1 MKIDYNKYAD
11 GLVPAVIQ
19 DSSTRKVLMVGFMND
34 KALEKTKMSGLA
46 TFFSRTHKK
55 LWTKGETSGNYLH
68 IDKIL
73 IDCDSDTILIQA
85 TPAGPTCHKGTDT
98 CFDEISEGDNFLH
111 SLEQIVT
118 DRKVNP
124 IEESHTSK
132 LFDQGINQ
140 IAKQLGEETI
150 ELIIE
155 VLKDNDELFKEEAAD
170 LLYYFVV
177 LAAEKGIKLD
187 EILTVLRN
195 RNR

>member
-11 GLVPAVIQ
+11 GLVPTVIQ
-19 DSSTRKVLMVGFMND
+19 DSSTRKVLMVGFMNNE
-34 KALEKTKMSGLA
+34 ALEKTKKSGLA

-73 IDCDSDTILIQA
+73 VDCDDDTILIQA
-85 TPAGPTCHKGTDT
+85 TPAGPTCHTGTDT
-98 CFDEISEGDNFLH
+98 CFDEINEGDNFLH
-111 SLEQIVT
+111 SLERIVT

-132 LFDQGINQ
+132 LFKQGANQ
-140 IAKQLGEETI
+140 IVKKLGEETV

-155 VLKDNDELFKEEAAD
+155 ALNDNDELFKEEAAD

-177 LAAEKGIKLD
+177 LASEKGIRLD